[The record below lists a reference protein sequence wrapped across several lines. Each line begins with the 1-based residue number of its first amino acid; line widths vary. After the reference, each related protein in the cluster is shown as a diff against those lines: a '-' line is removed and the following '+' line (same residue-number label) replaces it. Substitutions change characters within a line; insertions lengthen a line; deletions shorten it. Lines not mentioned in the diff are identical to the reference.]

1 MGRKRLSLAEILK
14 KDAEETEDVELRVVE
29 EEEGRGEVKEKP
41 TPKAKAAPKAKPAPK
56 AEPKAEPKVAA
67 QAPAAASAEA
77 PPKGKAEPKAKAE
90 PKVEAPAPAEA
101 KAEEPPKVSA
111 PKSQRREMSDE
122 EMEAIRDPKKNRLG
136 KYEDSEVPKSHY
148 KKVSITLPPE
158 MFFDLDDVARTR
170 RRREQPFTISEL
182 IREALATWLPKQ
194 KR

>member
-41 TPKAKAAPKAKPAPK
+41 APKTEAPKAKAAPKA
-56 AEPKAEPKVAA
+56 
-67 QAPAAASAEA
+67 
-77 PPKGKAEPKAKAE
+77 EPKAKVEVAAE
-90 PKVEAPAPAEA
+90 VNAEKPAKVLAP
-101 KAEEPPKVSA
+101 PP
-111 PKSQRREMSDE
+111 QRREMSDQ
-122 EMEAIRDPKKNRLG
+122 EMEGIRDPKKNRLG
-136 KYEDSEVPKSHY
+136 KYEDSDVPKVHY
-148 KKVSITLPPE
+148 KKLSVTLPPE

-182 IREALATWLPKQ
+182 IREALAGWLPKQ